1 MEAFIYTAMTGAAYA
16 QRALG
21 VRANNLANA
30 QTAGFR
36 ADLVRAESLTPDGVG
51 YDSRHLAH
59 LVSTDVDVAPGP
71 MSETG
76 RSLDVAIAGAGYLT
90 VETDDGPAYTRAGHL
105 SIDGDG
111 ALTVNGRPV
120 LGDGG
125 PIVLPAHRS
134 ATIGGDGTISVVPSG
149 ESEVQTVAR
158 LLLVN
163 PDPADLVKN
172 PEGLLVS
179 RSGAEYDAD
188 ETVTVKGGHLEG
200 SNISAIEEMMQT
212 LSLTRSF
219 EMQMRLYRAADEMA
233 DTGNRL
239 IRG

>member
-76 RSLDVAIAGAGYLT
+76 RPLDVAIAGAGFLT
-90 VETDDGPAYTRAGHL
+90 VETDDGPAYTRLGNL

-125 PIVLPAHRS
+125 PIVLPSHWS

-163 PDPADLVKN
+163 PDPADLVKS
-172 PEGLLVS
+172 PDGLLVS
-179 RSGAEYDAD
+179 RSGTEYDAD
-188 ETVTVKGGHLEG
+188 ETVTVKGGYLEG